1 MSVDASQ
8 IISIVAL
15 VVSLT
20 AAVFSYRLSRRS
32 FKVSAYHG
40 ASDRT
45 LQMDQVFIA
54 HPLLRPYFYDREPV
68 PAPDCPD
75 RELRQR
81 VLAVAEFVTDILEDC
96 WDNEDCYAGPDR
108 DAWRDWIY
116 DVFEGSPACC
126 EHYACNMSWYPTL
139 SRLFAAEGAPPEG
152 VRRAAAQEP
161 RSNAYERTS
170 SQTSIE

>member
-1 MSVDASQ
+1 MSLS
-8 IISIVAL
+8 
-15 VVSLT
+15 

-32 FKVSAYHG
+32 FKVNAYHG

-54 HPLLRPYFYDREPV
+54 HPLLRPYFSDGV
-68 PAPDCPD
+68 PFRRPRPAATPSCASACW
-75 RELRQR
+75 RSRSSSL
-81 VLAVAEFVTDILEDC
+81 DILEDC

-116 DVFEGSPACC
+116 DVFESSPACA
-126 EHYACNMSWYPTL
+126 EHYARNEAWYPTL
-139 SRLFAAEGAPPEG
+139 CRLFRAEGAAPEA
-152 VRRAAAQEP
+152 VRRAQAQPEPAAAP
-161 RSNAYERTS
+161 SPDSAPNSYERTS